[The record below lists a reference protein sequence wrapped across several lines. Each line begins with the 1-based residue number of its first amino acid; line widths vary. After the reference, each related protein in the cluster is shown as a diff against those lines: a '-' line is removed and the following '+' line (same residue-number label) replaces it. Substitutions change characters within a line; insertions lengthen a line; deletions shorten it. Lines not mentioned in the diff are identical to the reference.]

1 MRPIINF
8 TNPFSIFITIVLFVL
23 VILLSRQTKKS
34 AITAVMLGVF
44 LLIIMGHTIELYNTG
59 ENLVVIREQII
70 KSITYDFIFILL
82 SFVSYLWIDDI
93 EAKEK
98 KKKSIDDSLSWF
110 WTKV

>member
-23 VILLSRQTKKS
+23 V
-34 AITAVMLGVF
+34 
-44 LLIIMGHTIELYNTG
+44 
-59 ENLVVIREQII
+59 
-70 KSITYDFIFILL
+70 ILL